1 VPVSNVGLQFSHLGV
16 DQIKLL
22 VERRFVDLAELLRIE
37 PAQ

>member
-1 VPVSNVGLQFSHLGV
+1 VPVSNVGLQFSRLGV

-22 VERRFVDLAELLRIE
+22 VERRFVGPAALLRIE